1 MPIKFIDA
9 HITKESFSY
18 AARNGH
24 KPTREVTDALA
35 RLEVIVLAYVQAEE
49 NGDPL
54 MLTDALINEAVS
66 CADIRR
72 RYLAEIDGKSK
83 PVPPPTQS
91 PANA

>member
-1 MPIKFIDA
+1 MSIKFIDA
-9 HITKESFSY
+9 HITRESFSY

-24 KPTREVTDALA
+24 KPSKEVADALA
-35 RLEVIVLAYVQAEE
+35 RLEVIVLAYVQAGE
-49 NGDPL
+49 NGDTL

-66 CADIRR
+66 CADVRR